1 MASVVLDG
9 VDRRLP
15 ACSDAPDLHYPELLG
30 RGRSAKRRFRVQVAQ
45 AKAMC
50 AACPGR
56 VACLT
61 LALANREPDG
71 IWGGLTPEERDA
83 LLAATAER
91 DSGVAA

>member
-1 MASVVLDG
+1 
-9 VDRRLP
+9 
-15 ACSDAPDLHYPELLG
+15 
-30 RGRSAKRRFRVQVAQ
+30 
-45 AKAMC
+45 
-50 AACPGR
+50 
-56 VACLT
+56 LT